1 MRFSNPVL
9 KREVVERWRSRR
21 APMTLTIYLALLGA
35 IMYGLY
41 RIGLAV
47 LRSQFGFGFD
57 ASTAGPALGRF
68 LVEGLFFFVLLLVLF
83 VGPGYAAAQISGE
96 RERRTLTLLQ
106 VTLLRPL
113 SIVLG
118 KLGAA
123 VAWLSLLVVAAV
135 PLGAVAFFLGGI
147 GITDLLRGGLML
159 TVLAV
164 SVAGIGL
171 GISSLT
177 KRTTG
182 SIVLTYGMV
191 LTLTLGT
198 LFLAGLE
205 AILRATRGEQ
215 VRTPVALYLNPFFGL
230 ADAVNAARPSD
241 FGFSALPSPLGLLAE
256 ALPGSPLVGGDNEFV
271 EMGGAVGGGGVG
283 MATTVDAQAEP
294 IPADIVDGT
303 AIERRKRRAALRE
316 KRKLIESGEVPA
328 GAELPLDNQ
337 PVVQAPPPPQMPPP
351 VPEPGVVVDEL
362 APGIPGDRG
371 GQGRQPVWLIV
382 MAAYLALG
390 GLGVL
395 IATRRLRV
403 TEPRSRASVAGPWP
417 PPGAGPLPPG
427 TPGGPPLA
435 GVPGGPPAAAP
446 WEPAP

>member
-1 MRFSNPVL
+1 MRISNPVL

-21 APMTLTIYLALLGA
+21 APMTLTIYLAILGG

-41 RIGLAV
+41 RTGIAV

-106 VTLLRPL
+106 VTLLRPV

-147 GITDLLRGGLML
+147 GIADLLRGGLML

-164 SVAGIGL
+164 SVAGMGL

-177 KRTTG
+177 KKTTG

-198 LFLAGLE
+198 LFLAGVE
-205 AILRATRGEQ
+205 AVLRATRGQE
-215 VRTPVALYLNPFFGL
+215 VRTPVALYFNPFFGL

-241 FGFSALPSPLGLLAE
+241 FGMGGLPSPLGLLAE
-256 ALPGSPLVGGDNEFV
+256 ALPDAPMMGGDPSGMEV
-271 EMGGAVGGGGVG
+271 GVAEGGGG
-283 MATTVDAQAEP
+283 MAVQEAPAAVQVQPAQEL
-294 IPADIVDGT
+294 T
-303 AIERRKRRAALRE
+303 AAERRELRE
-316 KRKLIESGEVPA
+316 AGEVPA
-328 GAELPLDNQ
+328 GAELPLEGGAVMGAQ
-337 PVVQAPPPPQMPPP
+337 PAPLPPPVDAPPPRVIIDDGP
-351 VPEPGVVVDEL
+351 VGGPFGNVDE
-362 APGIPGDRG
+362 
-371 GQGRQPVWLIV
+371 GRRRPVWLIV
-382 MAAYLALG
+382 MALYLALG
-390 GLGVL
+390 GVGVL
-395 IATRRLRV
+395 VATRRLGV
-403 TEPRSRASVAGPWP
+403 TEPRSRAAGGPLPPPGVGPPVPIGGPVPAGAPP
-417 PPGAGPLPPG
+417 PPGAPPPG
-427 TPGGPPLA
+427 
-435 GVPGGPPAAAP
+435 
-446 WEPAP
+446 WEPGR

>member
-1 MRFSNPVL
+1 MRISNPVL

-21 APMTLTIYLALLGA
+21 APMTLTIYLAVLGG

-41 RIGLAV
+41 RTGIAV

-57 ASTAGPALGRF
+57 PSTAGPALGRF

-106 VTLLRPL
+106 VTLLRPV

-147 GITDLLRGGLML
+147 GIADLLRGGLML

-177 KRTTG
+177 KKTTG

-198 LFLAGLE
+198 LFLAGVE
-205 AILRATRGEQ
+205 AILRSTRGQ
-215 VRTPVALYLNPFFGL
+215 DVTTPIALYLNPFFGL

-241 FGFSALPSPLGLLAE
+241 FGMGALPSPLGLLAE
-256 ALPGSPLVGGDNEFV
+256 ALPDAP
-271 EMGGAVGGGGVG
+271 MMGGGVAGMDGGVVRADVG
-283 MATTVDAQAEP
+283 MAVEEQAFAEIAAEAVEEGVAVQAQP
-294 IPADIVDGT
+294 
-303 AIERRKRRAALRE
+303 
-316 KRKLIESGEVPA
+316 
-328 GAELPLDNQ
+328 
-337 PVVQAPPPPQMPPP
+337 APPPPPLDAPVAPP
-351 VPEPGVVVDEL
+351 VIIDDQPLPDV
-362 APGIPGDRG
+362 APQPQRG
-371 GQGRQPVWLIV
+371 SQSVWLIV
-382 MAAYLALG
+382 MALYLLLG

-395 IATRRLRV
+395 VATRRLGV
-403 TEPRSRASVAGPWP
+403 TEPRSRGGGPLP
-417 PPGAGPLPPG
+417 PPGAGMPLPMPA
-427 TPGGPPLA
+427 GPPGA
-435 GVPGGPPAAAP
+435 PGVPPPP
-446 WEPAP
+446 GWEAGR

>member
-1 MRFSNPVL
+1 MRISNPVL

-21 APMTLTIYLALLGA
+21 APMTLTIYLAILGG

-41 RIGLAV
+41 RTGIAV

-57 ASTAGPALGRF
+57 ASTSGPALGRF

-106 VTLLRPL
+106 VTLLRPI

-147 GITDLLRGGLML
+147 GITDLLRGVLML
-159 TVLAV
+159 IVLAV

-177 KRTTG
+177 KKTTG

-198 LFLAGLE
+198 LFLAGVE
-205 AILRATRGEQ
+205 AILRSTRGQQ
-215 VRTPVALYLNPFFGL
+215 VTTPIALYLNPFFGL

-241 FGFSALPSPLGLLAE
+241 FGMGGLPSPLGLLAE
-256 ALPGSPLVGGDNEFV
+256 ALPDAPLMGGDPGGMGMGVAAGGGMAVEEAVV
-271 EMGGAVGGGGVG
+271 EM
-283 MATTVDAQAEP
+283 DAAA
-294 IPADIVDGT
+294 IPADIEPPDEAGEDPKAAVL
-303 AIERRKRRAALRE
+303 RKQRRADQRE
-316 KRKLIESGEVPA
+316 QREAGEVPE
-328 GAELPLDNQ
+328 GAELPLEEAPGVQAQ
-337 PVVQAPPPPQMPPP
+337 PAPAPAPPP
-351 VPEPGVVVDEL
+351 VVIDDGPG
-362 APGIPGDRG
+362 PGEG
-371 GQGRQPVWLIV
+371 GRFGNRSSGPVWLLV
-382 MAAYLALG
+382 MALYLAMG
-390 GLGVL
+390 ALGVL
-395 IATRRLRV
+395 VATRRLGV
-403 TEPRSRASVAGPWP
+403 TEPRSRG
-417 PPGAGPLPPG
+417 GGPLPP
-427 TPGGPPLA
+427 PGGMPMPVPA
-435 GVPGGPPAAAP
+435 GAPAPPAGAP
-446 WEPAP
+446 PPGWDAGR